1 MGEAPGAVGVPA
13 RAPPILRP
21 GGPLHTSFAGGEVV
35 RRLSATCERAR
46 AAAAEMGALCA
57 TPRRGELLPNGPRS
71 DMDASSTPNGV
82 SSSAAQRY
90 FDTPLYALVCTR
102 FPWLLSL
109 MLVQSLSGWV
119 IERERQ

>member
-1 MGEAPGAVGVPA
+1 MNA
-13 RAPPILRP
+13 RA
-21 GGPLHTSFAGGEVV
+21 
-35 RRLSATCERAR
+35 

-71 DMDASSTPNGV
+71 DMDARSTPGDH